1 MNDVMI
7 IIVGM
12 TGNLAK
18 RKLIPALYHL
28 VATRTLEHFV
38 IIGAALEHI
47 DIKQILERARSYIPC
62 VDAQAWNQFARR
74 CYYQQIDATN
84 ESDFVSLLQRID
96 ELEHEF
102 ELNGN
107 RLLYCATASDYFCPI
122 TVNSIKAGII
132 SKKEKA
138 DCPWMRVIYEKPF
151 GTDLQSAHTINDCI
165 ASLLHDDQIYR
176 IDHYLTEE
184 IVSNIALVRFTNCV
198 FEPLWNNRFID
209 QVQIILDEE
218 LCLDGRGNYY
228 DTYGALKDVVQ
239 NHMLELLALIAMEAP
254 DRLPGEHIRVERAR
268 VLKQVEVVDVLL
280 GQYEGYRQEN
290 GVPAQSQT
298 ETFAIIYLEI
308 NNPRWAGVPFYLR
321 TGKCLQKKRTAVH
334 IKFKQVDCLL
344 AKKCP
349 SDPNFLSIE
358 IAPNPSFSLTLNVKK
373 PGFSH
378 EVVPVNMEFC
388 HSCLFKDNK
397 VESYEVLFEEVIRGE
412 HSVSVRFDEIE
423 YTWKVIDAI
432 KEMELPI
439 YRYEQ
444 KSEGPKEVEQFAQK
458 HGMRWRV

>member
-1 MNDVMI
+1 MNDVTI

-12 TGNLAK
+12 TGDLAK
-18 RKLIPALYHL
+18 RKLIPALYQL
-28 VATRTLEHFV
+28 VASGTLEQFV
-38 IIGAALEHI
+38 IIGAALE
-47 DIKQILERARSYIPC
+47 DIEIKKILERARRYIPC
-62 VDAQAWNQFARR
+62 VDAHVWQRLVDR
-74 CYYQQIDATN
+74 CYYQQLDATN
-84 ESDFVSLLQRID
+84 ESDFVRLARRID
-96 ELEHEF
+96 ELEKTF
-102 ELNGN
+102 NLSGN
-107 RLLYCATASDYFCPI
+107 RMLYCATVSDYFCPI
-122 TVNSIKAGII
+122 TANSVKAGII
-132 SKKEKA
+132 SKKEKI
-138 DCPWMRVIYEKPF
+138 DRPWMRVIYEKPF
-151 GTDLQSAHTINDCI
+151 GTDLQSAHAINNCI
-165 ASLLHDDQIYR
+165 AGLLHDEQIYR

-218 LCLDGRGNYY
+218 LCLEGRGPYY

-254 DRLPGEHIRVERAR
+254 DRLTGEYIRVARAR

-280 GQYEGYRQEN
+280 GQYEGYCQEN

-298 ETFAIIYLEI
+298 ETFAVIYLEI

-321 TGKCLQKKRTAVH
+321 TGKCLQKKMTAVH

-344 AKKCP
+344 AKRCP

-358 IAPNPSFSLTLNVKK
+358 VAPNPSFSLTLNVKK
-373 PGFSH
+373 PGFAH

-388 HSCLFKDNK
+388 HSCLYKNNK
-397 VESYEVLFEEVIRGE
+397 IESYEVLFEEVMRGE

-423 YTWKVIDAI
+423 YAWKIIDEI
-432 KEMELPI
+432 KEMALPI

-444 KSEGPKEVEQFAQK
+444 KSEGPKEVEKFAQK
-458 HGMRWRV
+458 YGMRWRV